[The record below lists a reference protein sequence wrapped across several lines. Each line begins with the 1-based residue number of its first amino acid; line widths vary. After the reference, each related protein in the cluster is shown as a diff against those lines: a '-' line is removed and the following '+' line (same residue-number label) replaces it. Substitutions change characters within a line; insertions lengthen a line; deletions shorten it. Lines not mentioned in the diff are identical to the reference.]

1 MEDNGGCCLP
11 CINSKSIF
19 SPIYDILSLSKM
31 KTPMLS
37 SGQDMVT
44 IFVPFVL
51 LDFKT

>member
-1 MEDNGGCCLP
+1 MVGVVCL
-11 CINSKSIF
+11 NSKSIF